1 MMSGEGP
8 SSGLHHAPRR
18 VERAKFGWRCQVK
31 SLVEMRTVRE
41 VESCVGIWK
50 HESGRIDIDAPWH
63 RFTSDQKID
72 A

>member
-1 MMSGEGP
+1 
-8 SSGLHHAPRR
+8 
-18 VERAKFGWRCQVK
+18 VK